1 MKVKSLIKLLQKLDR
16 NAEVRSENF
25 MGNSNAVNM
34 WAYEVEQI
42 KTDYGKEV
50 IIKFSE

>member
-1 MKVKSLIKLLQKLDR
+1 MKVKSLIKLLQKLDK
-16 NAEVRSENF
+16 NAEVRSECY
-25 MGNSNAVNM
+25 MGNTSAVNM
-34 WAYEVEQI
+34 WAYEVEQV

>member
-16 NAEVRSENF
+16 NAEVRSESF
-25 MGNSNAVNM
+25 MGNTSAVNM